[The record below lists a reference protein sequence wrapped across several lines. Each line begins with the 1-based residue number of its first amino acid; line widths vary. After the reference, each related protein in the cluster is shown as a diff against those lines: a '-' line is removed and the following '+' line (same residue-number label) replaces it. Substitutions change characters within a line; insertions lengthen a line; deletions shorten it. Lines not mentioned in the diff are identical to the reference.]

1 MEIKEKIIE
10 FVKNNKKKVIIFSG
24 IFISFLFVSIFI
36 FYNNKKY
43 NDKNIENNE
52 ILSLEISEPIS
63 DKESK
68 EEKVYVDIK
77 GNVVN
82 PGIYEVMSNARV
94 NDVINASGGLLG
106 NANTKFINLSKKV
119 FDEMVIIIYS
129 NEEILEFN
137 KSKETE
143 EKECICENTI
153 NDACTIENNI
163 SEENKSSLININTAD
178 IELLTSLPGIG
189 EAKAKSIIKYRDEVG
204 KFELIE
210 DLMEVSGI
218 GESVYSKVKDFITTK

>member
-82 PGIYEVMSNARV
+82 PGIYEVMSSARV
-94 NDVINASGGLLG
+94 NDQTTPNMIRDNIA
-106 NANTKFINLSKKV
+106 KNL
-119 FDEMVIIIYS
+119 IIA
-129 NEEILEFN
+129 EI
-137 KSKETE
+137 
-143 EKECICENTI
+143 
-153 NDACTIENNI
+153 
-163 SEENKSSLININTAD
+163 
-178 IELLTSLPGIG
+178 
-189 EAKAKSIIKYRDEVG
+189 
-204 KFELIE
+204 
-210 DLMEVSGI
+210 
-218 GESVYSKVKDFITTK
+218 